1 MCECGLE
8 QLVKLGHWEIA
19 ELGAQLSQ
27 TQESEDDQKKVQSEF
42 ERMAKELDVY
52 FVAEDTSM

>member
-8 QLVKLGHWEIA
+8 KLVKLGHWEIA

-27 TQESEDDQKKVQSEF
+27 TQKSENDQKKV
-42 ERMAKELDVY
+42 
-52 FVAEDTSM
+52 